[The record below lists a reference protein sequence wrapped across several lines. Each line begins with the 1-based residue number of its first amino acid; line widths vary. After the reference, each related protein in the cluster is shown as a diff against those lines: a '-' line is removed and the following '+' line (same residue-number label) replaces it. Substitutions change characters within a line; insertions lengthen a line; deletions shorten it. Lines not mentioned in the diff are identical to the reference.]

1 MDKHIHESSD
11 YKYIPMTSIR
21 SRTGEEVTED
31 VYYYTDQIVNVCFIG
46 QPHSDGWVL
55 IDTGLPYAEEEIL
68 KIAHR
73 RFGKDSRP
81 KCIILTHGHF
91 DHVGGVVDLV
101 KKWQVP
107 VYVHELELPY
117 VTGQKAYP
125 IPDATVEGG
134 ILAKISPMYPK
145 EPINLGEFVK
155 TLPEDQTVPGL
166 PEWRWIH
173 TPGHSPGHISLYREE
188 DSLLLSADAFIT
200 VKQDSFYNVLLQVP
214 EVHGP
219 PRYLTTD
226 WKKAKESVEKLWHL
240 QPKIVVPGHGVMLKG
255 QELLDGLEK
264 LVVNFDQLAVPDY
277 GRFVDDQSL
286 DQ

>member
-1 MDKHIHESSD
+1 MSCLCLSC
-11 YKYIPMTSIR
+11 
-21 SRTGEEVTED
+21 
-31 VYYYTDQIVNVCFIG
+31 VYFDLFCSVIDFI
-46 QPHSDGWVL
+46 
-55 IDTGLPYAEEEIL
+55 
-68 KIAHR
+68 
-73 RFGKDSRP
+73 
-81 KCIILTHGHF
+81 
-91 DHVGGVVDLV
+91 

-173 TPGHSPGHISLYREE
+173 TPGHSPGHISLYKEE

-264 LVVNFDQLAVPDY
+264 L
-277 GRFVDDQSL
+277 
-286 DQ
+286 